1 MTESSVTVAP
11 SSSVT
16 ATPAAQVTAALHLEV
31 LVTQAGAAQTAPTHL
46 RGHSAGQSR
55 TYVTFQSTALGR
67 PSPALKMFIYKMEPP
82 VVKTATAI
90 MEIVLTALCTARRS
104 LVKAQ

>member
-1 MTESSVTVAP
+1 MTVAP

-31 LVTQAGAAQTAPTHL
+31 LVTQAGVAQTAPTHPQ
-46 RGHSAGQSR
+46 GHSAGLSR

-67 PSPALKMFIYKMEPP
+67 PSRALKMFICKMEPH
-82 VVKTATAI
+82 VVKMATAI
-90 MEIVLTALCTARRS
+90 MEIVLTALCTAKRS
-104 LVKAQ
+104 LEKAQ